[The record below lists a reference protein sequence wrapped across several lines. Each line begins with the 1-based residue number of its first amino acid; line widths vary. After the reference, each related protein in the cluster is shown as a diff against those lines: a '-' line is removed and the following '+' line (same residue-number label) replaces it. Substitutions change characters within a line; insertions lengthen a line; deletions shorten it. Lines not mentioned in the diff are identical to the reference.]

1 MVKSKTVLTEIL
13 GVYVGFNYQIAKY
26 MLGAADLKQLPE
38 DEGVEV
44 AFAGRSNAGKSSA
57 LNRLTNQRSLART
70 SKTPGRT
77 QLINLFS
84 LEDDNRLVDLPGYGF
99 AKVANSVKQ
108 HWQKTLG
115 LYLQKRN
122 CLKGLVVLMD
132 IRHPCKDMDLSM
144 INWALQADLNVLVLL
159 SKSDKLKQGA
169 RVDVKR
175 KVKKMLMD
183 QMNNPEEL
191 EVATFSATK
200 GDGADT
206 LRSFLD
212 RQFEKKPDPNEEIG

>member
-1 MVKSKTVLTEIL
+1 M
-13 GVYVGFNYQIAKY
+13 GFNYQIVKY
-26 MLGAADLKQLPE
+26 MLGAASLKQLPD

-84 LEDDNRLVDLPGYGF
+84 LQDDNRLVDLPGYGYARV
-99 AKVANSVKQ
+99 AKSVKE
-108 HWQKTLG
+108 HWQKTLS
-115 LYLQKRN
+115 LYLQNRK
-122 CLKGLVVLMD
+122 CLKALVVLMD

-144 INWALQADLNVLVLL
+144 INWALSANLQVLVLL

-169 RVDVKR
+169 RKDSQR
-175 KVKKMLMD
+175 KVKKLLIE
-183 QMNNPEEL
+183 QMQSPEKL
-191 EVATFSATK
+191 QIATFSALK
-200 GDGADT
+200 GDGVEILKA
-206 LRSFLD
+206 FLD
-212 RQFEKKPDPNEEIG
+212 QQFEKKPDLGGEIG